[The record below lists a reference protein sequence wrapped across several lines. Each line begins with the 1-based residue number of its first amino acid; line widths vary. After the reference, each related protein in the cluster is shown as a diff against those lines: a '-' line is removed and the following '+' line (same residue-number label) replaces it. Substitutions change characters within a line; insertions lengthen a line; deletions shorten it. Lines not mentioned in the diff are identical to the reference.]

1 MSEKRPVSRS
11 DEVRQRRTREQAKR
25 QRQASERA
33 YRTQSH
39 VKQPSRTLRLV
50 SARPRTDR
58 RYNIALGLPQ
68 TSLHFPTMPRVKPG
82 WRMASLGLIVLL
94 GVALYLLWNLPYFR
108 VTEAQVTGAARLS
121 PQEINAAMGVSGQ
134 PIFGVRPEE
143 IATRLRLAY
152 PELSSAVVTI
162 GWPNQVQVQVVER
175 QPVLL
180 WQQDNGYTW
189 IDASGVAFR
198 PRGDVSGLVPVM
210 SSVTPPPGAP
220 SLTDPF
226 SPTPYLSP
234 DMVKAAQTLSTSLPA
249 GVTMI
254 YDPKNGFGWNDPQG
268 WQVYFGSASKD
279 MTLKVHVY
287 QSLVASLSARGV
299 IPAFISVVHVDAPYY
314 RMAK

>member
-25 QRQASERA
+25 QQQASERA
-33 YRTQSH
+33 YRPQSH

-58 RYNIALGLPQ
+58 RYNIAVGLPQ
-68 TSLHFPTMPRVKPG
+68 PSLHFPTMPRIKPG
-82 WRMASLGLIVLL
+82 WRMVSLGLIVLL

-134 PIFGVRPEE
+134 PIFTVRPEE

-152 PELSSAVVTI
+152 PELSSAVVTV

-279 MTLKVHVY
+279 MALKVRVY

-314 RMAK
+314 RMAQ